1 MTNSGKTHTVCGCDE
16 DPGILPRVLD
26 SVFVS
31 LGEQLYCGS
40 DLKPKNF
47 SEVERLSGA
56 ERRREIEAT
65 TRLLGKVCVVGA
77 WGGWVHGADV
87 CDSEW

>member
-1 MTNSGKTHTVCGCDE
+1 MTNSGKTHTICGCDE
-16 DPGILPRVLD
+16 DPGILPRVMD

-40 DLKPKNF
+40 ELRPKNF

-56 ERRREIEAT
+56 EKRRELEAT
-65 TRLLGKVCVVGA
+65 ASLLGKVCEVGA
-77 WGGWVHGADV
+77 CVHT
-87 CDSEW
+87 WM

>member
-1 MTNSGKTHTVCGCDE
+1 M
-16 DPGILPRVLD
+16 D

-40 DLKPKNF
+40 ELRPKNF

-56 ERRREIEAT
+56 EKRRELEAT
-65 TRLLGKVCVVGA
+65 ASLLGRVCVHVY
-77 WGGWVHGADV
+77 VRR
-87 CDSEW
+87 CDSDLRVVLWDSAWTA

>member
-1 MTNSGKTHTVCGCDE
+1 MM
-16 DPGILPRVLD
+16 D

-40 DLKPKNF
+40 ELRPKNF

-56 ERRREIEAT
+56 EKRRELEAT
-65 TRLLGKVCVVGA
+65 ASLLGKVCEVGA
-77 WGGWVHGADV
+77 CVHT
-87 CDSEW
+87 WM

>member
-1 MTNSGKTHTVCGCDE
+1 M
-16 DPGILPRVLD
+16 D

-40 DLKPKNF
+40 ELRPKNF

-56 ERRREIEAT
+56 EKRRELEAT
-65 TRLLGKVCVVGA
+65 ASLLGKVCEVGA
-77 WGGWVHGADV
+77 CVH
-87 CDSEW
+87 S